1 MNYKKVVLKNNLTL
15 IFVPNKKI
23 KLIYINIGVKIGS
36 DVEHLKT
43 LEISHFIEHLF
54 TLLTSNKYSNGLEN
68 RNMISKLNIN
78 LDAEVITKNTNFQYV
93 LKKKYLNKLL
103 DMIANSLFDF
113 TIDEE
118 LFKNEKN
125 SVIEE
130 LNAII
135 NDNDY
140 AFETF
145 VDKSLYKEHTRPYSQ
160 EQRLKNVK
168 IVTPKDILDFFNKFY
183 LPENMVI
190 SIFGDVNQTK
200 TIKIFDDVYDF
211 FVKKNSLEG
220 RSLKLYKEEIK
231 YKHKLGKHIFHLK
244 EKKQTCNIKIIF
256 NIPYTFFENEY
267 YIIFAILNILTFDL
281 SSILLDRLRNKE
293 GLIYDLQGQ
302 MDLDENTKELSFVY
316 FETNAESSKVTR
328 VIEIILEEL
337 KNLRDGKIMQS
348 IIDRYKESLKIK
360 FIRDKLTFKP
370 MKMIDEYTK
379 YVLWGE
385 KIVKFED
392 EFKNFGNVNKSNIT
406 RISKQIF
413 NMKNISIFYN
423 GSNNHDSKIK
433 KLLSKNR

>member
-15 IFVPNKKI
+15 LFVPNKKI
-23 KLIYINIGVKIGS
+23 KLIYINIGVKVGS

-54 TLLTSNKYSNGLEN
+54 TLLTSNKYKNGLEN
-68 RNMISKLNIN
+68 RNMLSKLNIN
-78 LDAEVITKNTNFQYV
+78 LDAEVVTKNTNFQYV

-103 DMIANSLFDF
+103 DMIANSLYDF

-118 LFKNEKN
+118 LFINEKN

-145 VDKSLYKEHTRPYSQ
+145 VDKTLYKNHTRHYSQ
-160 EQRLKNVK
+160 EKRLKNVK
-168 IVTPKDILDFFNKFY
+168 IVKTKDILEFFNEFY
-183 LPENMVI
+183 IPENLVI

-200 TIKIFDDVYDF
+200 TIQIFEDVYENF
-211 FVKKNSLEG
+211 SKKKSIIP
-220 RSLKLYKEEIK
+220 LKLYKDELK
-231 YKHKLGKHIFHLK
+231 YKHKIDKHIFHLK

-256 NIPYTFFENEY
+256 NIPYVFFDDEY
-267 YIIFAILNILTFDL
+267 YVIFAILNILTFDL

-316 FETNAESSKVTR
+316 FETNAESSKVPR
-328 VIEIILEEL
+328 VTEIILEEL
-337 KNLRDGKIMQS
+337 KKLRDGKILQN

-360 FIRDKLTFKP
+360 YIRDKLTFRP
-370 MKMIDEYTK
+370 LKMIDEYTK
-379 YVLWGE
+379 YILWGE

-406 RISKQIF
+406 KVSKQIF
-413 NMKNISIFYN
+413 NMKNVHIFYN
-423 GSNNHDSKIK
+423 GSKNHDREIK
-433 KLLSKNR
+433 KLLINNR

>member
-1 MNYKKVVLKNNLTL
+1 MNYKKVVLKNKLTL
-15 IFVPNKKI
+15 LFVPDKKI

-36 DVEHLKT
+36 DVEVLKT
-43 LEISHFIEHLF
+43 LELSHFIEHLF

-68 RNMISKLNIN
+68 RNLISELNIN

-103 DMIANSLFDF
+103 DMLAHALFDF

-118 LFKNEKN
+118 LFINEKN

-140 AFETF
+140 AFETYL
-145 VDKSLYKEHTRPYSQ
+145 DKSLYKNHTRHYSQ
-160 EQRLKNVK
+160 EERLKNVK
-168 IVTPKDILDFFNKFY
+168 IVTPKNILDFFKEFY
-183 LPENMVI
+183 LPENIVI
-190 SIFGDVNQTK
+190 SIFGDVNQRK
-200 TIKIFDDVYDF
+200 TVKIFEDVYNLF
-211 FVKKNSLEG
+211 KPNKLTKSM
-220 RSLKLYKEEIK
+220 KLYNDEMK
-231 YKHKLGKHIFHLK
+231 YKNKLDKKVFYLK

-256 NIPYTFFENEY
+256 NIPYTFFDDEY

-281 SSILLDRLRNKE
+281 SSILLDRLRNQE

-302 MDLDENTKELSFVY
+302 MDLDENTNQLSFVY
-316 FETNAESSKVTR
+316 FETNAESSKIKR

-337 KNLRDGKIMQS
+337 KNLREGKISQS
-348 IIDRYKESLKIK
+348 VIDRYKESLKIK
-360 FIRDKLTFKP
+360 FIRDKLTFNP

-406 RISKQIF
+406 KVSKQIF

-423 GSNNHDSKIK
+423 GNTNQDSKIK
-433 KLLSKNR
+433 KLLN

>member
-1 MNYKKVVLKNNLTL
+1 MNYKKVVLKNKLTL
-15 IFVPNKKI
+15 LFVPDKKI

-36 DVEHLKT
+36 DVEVLKT
-43 LEISHFIEHLF
+43 LELSHFIEHLF

-68 RNMISKLNIN
+68 RNLISELNIN

-103 DMIANSLFDF
+103 DMLAHAIFDF

-118 LFKNEKN
+118 LFINEKN

-140 AFETF
+140 AFETYL
-145 VDKSLYKEHTRPYSQ
+145 DKSLYKNHTRHYSQ
-160 EQRLKNVK
+160 EERLKNVK
-168 IVTPKDILDFFNKFY
+168 IVTPKNILDFFKEFY
-183 LPENMVI
+183 LPENIVI
-190 SIFGDVNQTK
+190 SIFGDVNQRK
-200 TIKIFDDVYDF
+200 TVKIFEDVYNLF
-211 FVKKNSLEG
+211 KPKKLTKSM
-220 RSLKLYKEEIK
+220 KLYNDEMK
-231 YKHKLGKHIFHLK
+231 YKNKLEKKIFYLK

-256 NIPYTFFENEY
+256 NIPYRFFDDEY

-281 SSILLDRLRNKE
+281 SSILLDRLRNQE

-302 MDLDENTKELSFVY
+302 MDLDENTNQLSFVY
-316 FETNAESSKVTR
+316 FETNVESSKIKR

-337 KNLRDGKIMQS
+337 KNLREGKISQS
-348 IIDRYKESLKIK
+348 VIDRYKESLKIK
-360 FIRDKLTFKP
+360 FIRDKLTFNP

-406 RISKQIF
+406 KVSKQIF
-413 NMKNISIFYN
+413 NMRNISIFYN
-423 GSNNHDSKIK
+423 GNTNQDSKIK
-433 KLLSKNR
+433 KLLN